1 MSLIT
6 SGVKM
11 RLCPST
17 FCREEVLSEGIASS
31 SLENELPL
39 GRLEVV
45 VVVELLAA
53 DELLELGRAAEAVDA
68 ELALDVLGVGVGPL
82 AGHAVDA
89 ERLHLAGHVDGA
101 VVHGVAEAGA
111 GVAADDLA
119 AALHHE
125 AGHRTDAAHGQD
137 QAALLLM
144 AERGAAGS
152 LDNRSAARRA
162 GPVSRPAF

>member
-11 RLCPST
+11 PLLPST
-17 FCREEVLSEGIASS
+17 FRREEVLSDAIRSS
-31 SLENELPL
+31 SLEHELAL

-53 DELLELGRAAEAVDA
+53 HELLELGRRTQLVDA
-68 ELALDVLGVGVGPL
+68 ELALDQLGVGVGPL
-82 AGHAVDA
+82 ALDAVDA

-101 VVHGVAEAGA
+101 VVHRVAQTGA

-125 AGHRTDAAHGQD
+125 AGHRAGAAHGQD
-137 QAALLLM
+137 QAALLVD
-144 AERGAAGS
+144 AGAGAGAA
-152 LDNRSAARRA
+152 LDHKVAA
-162 GPVSRPAF
+162 